1 MMEAEN
7 PRAVIGGNAPPDPID
22 VITAKHESTRM
33 EVENWLDGK
42 LVATEEQMLAV
53 DKLLK
58 AMKTAATELD
68 AARDAE
74 TGPLHKAWKEE
85 VARWKPT
92 EKDYERLKTGLVKLV
107 DDFKQKLAA
116 EKEEKRIAAEKVAA
130 DLAEAAR
137 LLHLEANPADIEA
150 VRAAD
155 AAIADAAKAKK
166 VAVAAGRDTVKGLR
180 TYTTRTVDDPLI
192 FGRWVWANDKPAF
205 EAFLQAYADKMTI
218 TPPAGCGAT
227 ERKEQRAV

>member
-1 MMEAEN
+1 MEPEN
-7 PRAVIGGNAPPDPID
+7 PRAVIGGNAPLDPID

-155 AAIADAAKAKK
+155 AAIADAAKAKR

-180 TYTTRTVDDPLI
+180 TYTTRTITD
-192 FGRWVWANDKPAF
+192 GTACARWIWQNDKDALL
-205 EAFLQAYADKMTI
+205 AWMQAYVDR
-218 TPPAGCGAT
+218 AGVLPDGVT
-227 ERKEQRAV
+227 ETTEKRAV